1 LQCGNRGDLK
11 ANEREDTVT
20 EKNEEQGLT
29 PEELEEQNGEKLPDR
44 EVMSLINPG
53 VDGIASTAPF
63 EPVPPEVD

>member
-1 LQCGNRGDLK
+1 MS
-11 ANEREDTVT
+11 

-29 PEELEEQNGEKLPDR
+29 PEELEKQNAEHLPDR

-63 EPVPPEVD
+63 EPLPLDGD